1 MNPKLVFPVLVAYL
15 AFGAADLVGGLTDA
29 DINDPRVQDALKF
42 AVLQYNTGTYT
53 LYLIQVTKV
62 MKAQQQQVDDGMMY
76 RFTVQMMKTLC
87 RKPGPD
93 QRCPVYQDRKKAPP
107 YQCTFEVLTRAWF
120 HFYEVKES
128 TCN

>member
-1 MNPKLVFPVLVAYL
+1 MNPKLVFPVLVACL

-29 DINDPRVQDALKF
+29 DINDPRVQDALLYF
-42 AVLQYNTGTYT
+42 AGNHNRRSNSLF
-53 LYLIQVTKV
+53 LSQVTKV

-76 RFTVQMMKTLC
+76 RFTVQMRKTPC
-87 RKPGPD
+87 RKAGPD

-107 YQCTFEVLTRAWF
+107 YQCTFEVLTRVWY
-120 HFYEVKES
+120 HFYELKES